1 MKIIRIITLLIT
13 IPLLSSITYS
23 SAMARDCSDPKG
35 FHAKMMC
42 KFSSI
47 GTGSSSSTE
56 KPKKSKS
63 KSGESLWQKIKNF
76 GGKNIGEAG

>member
-23 SAMARDCSDPKG
+23 SAMADCSNPKG
-35 FHAKMMC
+35 FHEKMMC
-42 KFSSI
+42 KLSGDSVSTSTSEKSNDKKGNSI
-47 GTGSSSSTE
+47 
-56 KPKKSKS
+56 
-63 KSGESLWQKIKNF
+63 WQKIKNF

>member
-23 SAMARDCSDPKG
+23 SAIARDCSDPKG
-35 FHAKMMC
+35 FHEKMMC
-42 KFSSI
+42 KLSGDSSR
-47 GTGSSSSTE
+47 SEE
-56 KPKKSKS
+56 KEKNPD
-63 KSGESLWQKIKNF
+63 SLWNKIKNF